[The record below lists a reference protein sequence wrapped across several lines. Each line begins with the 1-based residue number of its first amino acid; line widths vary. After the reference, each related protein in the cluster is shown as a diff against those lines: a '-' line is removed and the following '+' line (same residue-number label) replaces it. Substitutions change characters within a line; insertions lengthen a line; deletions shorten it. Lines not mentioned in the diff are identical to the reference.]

1 VLARIVGNCSTS
13 KGIRTIT
20 NRYCIINPYLS
31 IYKKRELQSN
41 KVTTTE
47 EKEFSM
53 TEKTVDI
60 SITTEIN
67 GKAINRELKVEAAR
81 LDGEL
86 IKVMVEMIRETIAG
100 GLEAIDDQIRE
111 REAKGWKN
119 LGREKHRVITAVG
132 EVEIKRR
139 VYRDGVGKRRKPL
152 DEMMGLE
159 RYQRETNVVR
169 MMGAWLATQNSY
181 RDAADEL
188 SYLVRKR
195 ITHSKIQRMVW
206 SMGNALADIED
217 TEINQWDG
225 SENWEEKISSPV
237 LFGESDGVM
246 ISLQREQQRKV
257 EARVG
262 IMYTGKKTIGVGR
275 KRLENKVCM
284 TKIVK
289 NSKEWKQIIQKMAD
303 KHYDL
308 SAVEHL
314 ITGGDGNTWVKQSF
328 DYIWVKKRD
337 NVLDRF
343 HLYRASKTALGFNRE
358 TMQMVK
364 RMRQKGFGE
373 VMDELNEAKENARG
387 RKKERI
393 AGYIQYIEDNQ
404 NSLMDVQVSENGRPL
419 SLGGIEGNVD
429 KLVARRMKGRGRS
442 WRIPGARAMVTLCR
456 YRPQLRDLTLNLTFQ
471 QSEYSAPKRKKVV
484 SYDTWLQG
492 PLPLFSGS
500 EQCKPWV
507 QELKRTIHNRRV
519 LSMDYL

>member
-1 VLARIVGNCSTS
+1 
-13 KGIRTIT
+13 
-20 NRYCIINPYLS
+20 LS

-41 KVTTTE
+41 KVTTPK

-53 TEKTVDI
+53 TEKTVNI

-67 GKAINRELKVEAAR
+67 GKGIKREITAETAS
-81 LDGEL
+81 LDGEM
-86 IKVMVEMIRETIAG
+86 IKLMVEVIREAITG

-111 REAKGWKN
+111 REAKSWKN

-139 VYRDGVGKRRKPL
+139 VYRDGAGNRRKPL
-152 DEMMGLE
+152 DEMMGLD

-188 SYLVRKR
+188 SYLVKNR

-206 SMGNALADIED
+206 AIGNALADVEEAEIE
-217 TEINQWDG
+217 QWDG
-225 SENWEEKISSPV
+225 AEDGEQKISSPV

-246 ISLQREQQRKV
+246 ISLQREKQRKI

-284 TKIVK
+284 TKIVR
-289 NSKEWKQIIQKMAD
+289 NSKQWKQIIQKVAD
-303 KHYDL
+303 KHYNL
-308 SAVEHL
+308 SAVEYL

-328 DYIWVKKRD
+328 DYIWVGKRES
-337 NVLDRF
+337 VLDRF
-343 HLYRASKTALGFNRE
+343 HLYRASKTTLGFNRE
-358 TMQMVK
+358 TMQIVK
-364 RMRQKGFGE
+364 RLRRKGLGE
-373 VMDELNEAKENARG
+373 VVEDLNEAKEKVSG

-393 AGYIQYIEDNQ
+393 VKYIQYLEDNQ
-404 NSLMDVQVSENGRPL
+404 FSLMDVQLSENGHPL

-442 WRIPGARAMVTLCR
+442 WRIPGARAMLTLCR
-456 YRPQLRDLTLNLTFQ
+456 YRPQLRALALKLTRHQ
-471 QSEYSAPKRKKVV
+471 GKHSSPKSKKTI
-484 SYDTWLQG
+484 SYDSWLQCS
-492 PLPLFSGS
+492 LPLFSGPDQS
-500 EQCKPWV
+500 KSWAK
-507 QELKRTIHNRRV
+507 ELRRNFHNRGV

>member
-1 VLARIVGNCSTS
+1 
-13 KGIRTIT
+13 
-20 NRYCIINPYLS
+20 
-31 IYKKRELQSN
+31 
-41 KVTTTE
+41 
-47 EKEFSM
+47 M
-53 TEKTVDI
+53 TEKTVNI

-67 GKAINRELKVEAAR
+67 GKAVKREVKAEAVS

-86 IKVMVEMIRETIAG
+86 IKIMFEMIRETIRG

-111 REAKGWKN
+111 GATSGWKN
-119 LGREKHRVITAVG
+119 LGREKRRVITAVG
-132 EVEIKRR
+132 EVELKRR
-139 VYRDGVGKRRKPL
+139 VYRDGDGKRRKPL
-152 DEMMGLE
+152 DELVGLE

-181 RDAADEL
+181 REAADEL
-188 SYLVRKR
+188 SYLVRKQ

-206 SMGNALADIED
+206 SLGNALADMEE
-217 TEINQWDG
+217 TEIEQWDG
-225 SENWEEKISSPV
+225 SEDQEEKIKAPI

-246 ISLQREQQRKV
+246 ISLQREKQRKV

-262 IMYTGKKTIGVGR
+262 VMYTGKKTVAVGR

-284 TKIVK
+284 TKIVR
-289 NSKEWKQIIQKMAD
+289 NSKEWKLTIQKMAD
-303 KHYDL
+303 KYYDL

-328 DYIWVKKRD
+328 DYLWVKKRD

-358 TMQMVK
+358 TMQMVE
-364 RMRQKGFGE
+364 RMRQKGFGD
-373 VMDELNEAKENARG
+373 VKDELNEAYQNARG
-387 RKKERI
+387 RKKVRI
-393 AGYIQYIEDNQ
+393 AGYIRYLEDNQ
-404 NSLMDVQVSENGRPL
+404 NSLMDVQVSENGRSL

-456 YRPQLRDLTLNLTFQ
+456 YRPQLRYLTLKLTFQ
-471 QSEYSAPKRKKVV
+471 QREYSPTRRKKAV

-492 PLPLFSGS
+492 SLPFFSGMNQS
-500 EQCKPWV
+500 KPWV
-507 QELKRTIHNRRV
+507 KELKRKFHNRRV
-519 LSMDYL
+519 LSMEYL

>member
-1 VLARIVGNCSTS
+1 
-13 KGIRTIT
+13 
-20 NRYCIINPYLS
+20 
-31 IYKKRELQSN
+31 
-41 KVTTTE
+41 
-47 EKEFSM
+47 M
-53 TEKTVDI
+53 TEKTVNI

-67 GKAINRELKVEAAR
+67 GKGIKREITAETAS
-81 LDGEL
+81 LDGEM
-86 IKVMVEMIRETIAG
+86 IKLMVEVIREAITG

-111 REAKGWKN
+111 REAKSWKN

-139 VYRDGVGKRRKPL
+139 VYRDGAGNRRKPL
-152 DEMMGLE
+152 DEMMGLD

-188 SYLVRKR
+188 SYMVKNR

-206 SMGNALADIED
+206 AIGNALADVEEAEIE
-217 TEINQWDG
+217 QWDG
-225 SENWEEKISSPV
+225 AEDGEEKISSPV

-246 ISLQREQQRKV
+246 ISLQREKQSKI

-284 TKIVK
+284 TKIVH

-308 SAVEHL
+308 SAVEYL

-328 DYIWVKKRD
+328 DYIWVGKRE

-343 HLYRASKTALGFNRE
+343 HMYRASKTALGFNRD

-364 RMRQKGFGE
+364 RMRRKGLEE
-373 VMDELNEAKENARG
+373 VVDELNEAKEKASG
-387 RKKERI
+387 RKKEGI
-393 AGYIQYIEDNQ
+393 VKFIQYLEDNQ
-404 NSLMDVQVSENGRPL
+404 NSLMDVQISENGQPL

-456 YRPQLRDLTLNLTFQ
+456 YRPQLRDLALRLTRHQ
-471 QSEYSAPKRKKVV
+471 TEHSSPKRKKTI
-484 SYDTWLQG
+484 SYHSWLQCS
-492 PLPLFSGS
+492 LPLFSGPDQS
-500 EQCKPWV
+500 KSWAK
-507 QELKRTIHNRRV
+507 ELRRDFHNRGV

>member
-1 VLARIVGNCSTS
+1 
-13 KGIRTIT
+13 
-20 NRYCIINPYLS
+20 
-31 IYKKRELQSN
+31 
-41 KVTTTE
+41 
-47 EKEFSM
+47 M
-53 TEKTVDI
+53 TEKTVNI

-67 GKAINRELKVEAAR
+67 GKAIKREISAEAAS
-81 LDGEL
+81 LDGEM
-86 IKVMVEMIRETIAG
+86 IKLMVEMIREAITG

-139 VYRDGVGKRRKPL
+139 VYRDGAGKRRKPL
-152 DEMMGLE
+152 DEMMGLD
-159 RYQRETNVVR
+159 RYQQETNVVR
-169 MMGAWLATQNSY
+169 MLGAWLATQNSY

-188 SYLVRKR
+188 SYLVKYR

-206 SMGNALADIED
+206 AIGNALADVEEAEIE
-217 TEINQWDG
+217 QWDG
-225 SENWEEKISSPV
+225 AEDWEQKISSPV

-246 ISLQREQQRKV
+246 ISLQREKQRKI

-262 IMYTGKKTIGVGR
+262 IMYTGKKTIGVDR

-284 TKIVK
+284 TKIVR

-308 SAVEHL
+308 SAVEYL

-328 DYIWVKKRD
+328 DYIWTKNRE

-343 HLYRASKTALGFNRE
+343 HLYRASKTALGFNRD
-358 TMQMVK
+358 TMQIVK
-364 RMRQKGFGE
+364 RMRRKGFGDI
-373 VMDELNEAKENARG
+373 VDELNEAKEKAGG
-387 RKKERI
+387 RKKESTVK
-393 AGYIQYIEDNQ
+393 YIQYLEDNQ
-404 NSLMDVQVSENGRPL
+404 NSLMDVQISDNGQPL

-429 KLVARRMKGRGRS
+429 KLVARRMKSRGRS

-456 YRPQLRDLTLNLTFQ
+456 YRPQLRDLALELTRHQ
-471 QSEYSAPKRKKVV
+471 AEYSSPTRKKPI
-484 SYDTWLQG
+484 SYHTWLQCS
-492 PLPLFSGS
+492 LPLFSGS
-500 EQCKPWV
+500 YQSKPWV
-507 QELKRTIHNRRV
+507 KELKRNFHNRGV

>member
-1 VLARIVGNCSTS
+1 
-13 KGIRTIT
+13 
-20 NRYCIINPYLS
+20 
-31 IYKKRELQSN
+31 
-41 KVTTTE
+41 
-47 EKEFSM
+47 M
-53 TEKTVDI
+53 TEQTVHI

-67 GKAINRELKVEAAR
+67 GKAVNREIQAAAGS

-86 IKVMVEMIRETIAG
+86 IKLMSEMIRETIRG

-111 REAKGWKN
+111 GEASGWKN
-119 LGREKHRVITAVG
+119 LGREKRRVITAVG

-139 VYRDGVGKRRKPL
+139 VYRDGEGKRRKPL
-152 DEMMGLE
+152 DEIVGLE

-181 RDAADEL
+181 REAADEL
-188 SYLVRKR
+188 SYLVRKQ

-206 SMGNALADIED
+206 SLGNALADMEE
-217 TEINQWDG
+217 TEIEQWDG
-225 SENWEEKISSPV
+225 SEDQEEKIKAPI

-246 ISLQREQQRKV
+246 ISLQREKQRKV

-262 IMYTGKKTIGVGR
+262 IMYTGKKTVGVGR

-284 TKIVK
+284 TKIVR
-289 NSKEWKQIIQKMAD
+289 NNKEWKLTIQKMAD

-328 DYIWVKKRD
+328 DYLWVKKRE

-343 HLYRASKTALGFNRE
+343 HLYRASKTAMGFNRE
-358 TMQMVK
+358 TMQMVE

-373 VMDELNEAKENARG
+373 VVDELNEAYKNARG
-387 RKKERI
+387 RKKVRI
-393 AGYIQYIEDNQ
+393 ARYIRYLEDNQ
-404 NSLMDVQVSENGRPL
+404 NSLMDVQLSEHEL
-419 SLGGIEGNVD
+419 SLNLGGIEGNVD

-456 YRPQLRDLTLNLTFQ
+456 YRPQLRNLTLKLTFQ
-471 QSEYSAPKRKKVV
+471 QSEYSPSRRKKAV
-484 SYDTWLQG
+484 SYDTWLHG
-492 PLPLFSGS
+492 ALPLFSGKNQS
-500 EQCKPWV
+500 KPWV
-507 QELKRTIHNRRV
+507 KELKRKFHNRRV
-519 LSMDYL
+519 LSMEYL

>member
-1 VLARIVGNCSTS
+1 
-13 KGIRTIT
+13 
-20 NRYCIINPYLS
+20 
-31 IYKKRELQSN
+31 
-41 KVTTTE
+41 
-47 EKEFSM
+47 M
-53 TEKTVDI
+53 TENTVSI
-60 SITTEIN
+60 SITTEVN
-67 GKAINRELKVEAAR
+67 GKALKRETYVGTASI
-81 LDGEL
+81 DGEM
-86 IKVMVEMIRETIAG
+86 IKMMLEMMRTTITE

-111 REAKGWKN
+111 REAKNWKN

-139 VYRDGVGKRRKPL
+139 VYRDGAGNRRKPL
-152 DEMMGLE
+152 DEQMGLE

-188 SYLVRKR
+188 SYLVRR
-195 ITHSKIQRMVW
+195 QITHSRIQRMVW
-206 SMGNALADIED
+206 SIGNALADMEEA
-217 TEINQWDG
+217 EINQWDG
-225 SENWEEKISSPV
+225 SEDREEKISSPV

-246 ISLQREQQRKV
+246 ISLQREQRRKV

-284 TKIVK
+284 TKIVR
-289 NSKEWKQIIQKMAD
+289 NSKEWKLTIQKMAD

-328 DYIWVKKRD
+328 DYLWVKKRD

-343 HLYRASKTALGFNRE
+343 HLYRASKTALGFNQE
-358 TMQMVK
+358 TMRLVK
-364 RMRQKGFGE
+364 RMRQKGLGL
-373 VMDELNEAKENARG
+373 VADELNEAKKNARG

-393 AGYIQYIEDNQ
+393 AGYIRYLEDNQ
-404 NSLMDVQVSENGRPL
+404 NSLMDVQVSENGLPL

-456 YRPQLRDLTLNLTFQ
+456 YRPQLRNLTLKLTSQ
-471 QSEYSAPKRKKVV
+471 QGEYSVPTRKKAV
-484 SYDTWLQG
+484 SYDTWLHG
-492 PLPLFSGS
+492 PLPLFSGTHQS
-500 EQCKPWV
+500 KPWV
-507 QELKRTIHNRRV
+507 KELKRKFYNRRV
-519 LSMDYL
+519 LSMEYL

>member
-1 VLARIVGNCSTS
+1 
-13 KGIRTIT
+13 
-20 NRYCIINPYLS
+20 
-31 IYKKRELQSN
+31 
-41 KVTTTE
+41 
-47 EKEFSM
+47 M
-53 TEKTVDI
+53 TEKTVKI
-60 SITTEIN
+60 SITAEIN
-67 GKAINRELKVEAAR
+67 GKAITREKSAEAAS
-81 LDGEL
+81 LDGEM
-86 IKVMVEMIRETIAG
+86 IKLMVEMIREAITG

-111 REAKGWKN
+111 REAKSWKN

-139 VYRDGVGKRRKPL
+139 VYRDGAGKRRKPL
-152 DEMMGLE
+152 DELMGLD

-188 SYLVRKR
+188 SYMVKNR

-206 SMGNALADIED
+206 SIGNALADVEEAEIE
-217 TEINQWDG
+217 QWDG
-225 SENWEEKISSPV
+225 AEDGEQKISSPV

-246 ISLQREQQRKV
+246 ISLQREKQRKI

-284 TKIVK
+284 TKIVR

-308 SAVEHL
+308 SAVEYL

-328 DYIWVKKRD
+328 DYIWVGKRE

-343 HLYRASKTALGFNRE
+343 HLYRASKIALGFNRE
-358 TMQMVK
+358 TMQIVK
-364 RMRQKGFGE
+364 RLRRKGLGVVAE
-373 VMDELNEAKENARG
+373 ELNEATEKASG

-393 AGYIQYIEDNQ
+393 VKYIQYLEDNQ
-404 NSLMDVQVSENGRPL
+404 NSLMDVQLSENGHPL

-442 WRIPGARAMVTLCR
+442 WRVPGARAMVTLCR
-456 YRPQLRDLTLNLTFQ
+456 YRPQLRDLALRLTRHPGKF
-471 QSEYSAPKRKKVV
+471 SSPRRKKTI
-484 SYDTWLQG
+484 SYDSWLHCS
-492 PLPLFSGS
+492 LPLFSGPD
-500 EQCKPWV
+500 QCKPWAR
-507 QELKRTIHNRRV
+507 ELRKEFHNRRV

>member
-1 VLARIVGNCSTS
+1 LG
-13 KGIRTIT
+13 
-20 NRYCIINPYLS
+20 

-41 KVTTTE
+41 KVWTPK

-53 TEKTVDI
+53 TEKTVNI

-67 GKAINRELKVEAAR
+67 GKAIKREIPAEAAS
-81 LDGEL
+81 LDGEM
-86 IKVMVEMIRETIAG
+86 IKIMIEMIREAITG

-139 VYRDGVGKRRKPL
+139 VYRDGAGNRRKPL
-152 DEMMGLE
+152 DEIMGLD

-169 MMGAWLATQNSY
+169 MLGAWLATQNSY

-188 SYLVRKR
+188 SYLVKYR

-206 SMGNALADIED
+206 SIGNALADVEEAEIEH
-217 TEINQWDG
+217 WDG
-225 SENWEEKISSPV
+225 AEDCEQKISSPV

-246 ISLQREQQRKV
+246 ISLQREKQRKV

-284 TKIVK
+284 TKIVH

-308 SAVEHL
+308 SAVEYL

-328 DYIWVKKRD
+328 DYIWTEKRE

-358 TMQMVK
+358 TMQLVK
-364 RMRQKGFGE
+364 QVRQKGLG
-373 VMDELNEAKENARG
+373 VVADELKQTKEKAKG
-387 RKKERI
+387 RRKERI
-393 AGYIQYIEDNQ
+393 VAYIQYLEDNK
-404 NSLMDVQVSENGRPL
+404 NSLMDVQISENGRPL

-429 KLVARRMKGRGRS
+429 KLVARRMKSRGRS

-456 YRPQLRDLTLNLTFQ
+456 YRPQLRDLALRLTRHQ
-471 QSEYSAPKRKKVV
+471 AEYSSTNRKKSI
-484 SYDTWLQG
+484 SYHSWLQCS
-492 PLPLFSGS
+492 LPLFSGS
-500 EQCKPWV
+500 YQSDPWV
-507 QELKRTIHNRRV
+507 KELRRNLHNRGV

>member
-1 VLARIVGNCSTS
+1 
-13 KGIRTIT
+13 
-20 NRYCIINPYLS
+20 
-31 IYKKRELQSN
+31 
-41 KVTTTE
+41 
-47 EKEFSM
+47 M
-53 TEKTVDI
+53 TEKTVHI

-67 GKAINRELKVEAAR
+67 GKTIRREITPEAAD
-81 LDGEL
+81 LDGE
-86 IKVMVEMIRETIAG
+86 MVKMMIEMGKEAIAG

-111 REAKGWKN
+111 REANGWKN
-119 LGREKHRVITAVG
+119 LGRERHRVITAVG

-188 SYLVRKR
+188 SYLVKNK

-206 SMGNALADIED
+206 SIGNALADMEEA
-217 TEINQWDG
+217 EINQWDG
-225 SENWEEKISSPV
+225 SEDWEEKIRSPI

-262 IMYTGKKTIGVGR
+262 IMYTGKKTVGVGR

-284 TKIVK
+284 TKIVR
-289 NSKEWKQIIQKMAD
+289 NSKEWKQTIQKMAD

-328 DYIWVKKRD
+328 DYIWVEKRD

-364 RMRQKGFGE
+364 RMRRKGLGD
-373 VMDELNEAKENARG
+373 VMDELIEVKENARG
-387 RKKERI
+387 RKKVRI
-393 AGYIQYIEDNQ
+393 EDYIQYLEGNQ
-404 NSLMDVQVSENGRPL
+404 NSLMDVQISENGHTL

-456 YRPQLRDLTLNLTFQ
+456 YRPQLRDLALKLTIQ
-471 QSEYSAPKRKKVV
+471 QSEYPSPKRKKYN
-484 SYDTWLQG
+484 SYHTWLQCS
-492 PLPLFSGS
+492 LPLFSGS
-500 EQCKPWV
+500 SQSKPWV
-507 QELKRTIHNRRV
+507 KELRRKFHNRRV
-519 LSMDYL
+519 LSMEYL